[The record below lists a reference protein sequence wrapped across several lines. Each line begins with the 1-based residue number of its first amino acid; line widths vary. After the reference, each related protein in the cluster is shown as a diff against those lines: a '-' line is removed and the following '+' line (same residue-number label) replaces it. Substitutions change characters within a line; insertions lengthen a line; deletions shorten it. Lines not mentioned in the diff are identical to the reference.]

1 MPIAEIPN
9 ELRRRLLTYA
19 QLSRL
24 LALPTG
30 TLYSLVHREKIPYIR
45 LGRRTV
51 RFDAEEISAWLD
63 QQRCAPGGGTEP
75 EAGR

>member
-1 MPIAEIPN
+1 MDIAEIPN
-9 ELRRRLLTYA
+9 EIRAKLLTYKE
-19 QLSRL
+19 LSRL
-24 LALPTG
+24 LAVPTG
-30 TLYSLVHREKIPYIR
+30 TLYSLVHREKIPHIR

-63 QQRCAPGGGTEP
+63 QQRCTPGGGTEP